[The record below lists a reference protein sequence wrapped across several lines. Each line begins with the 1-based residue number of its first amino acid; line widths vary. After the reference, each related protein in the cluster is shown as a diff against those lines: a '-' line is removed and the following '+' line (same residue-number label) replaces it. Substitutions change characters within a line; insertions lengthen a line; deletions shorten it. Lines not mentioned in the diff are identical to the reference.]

1 MARGAPQAEGKLAP
15 EINNA
20 DALHELLDLENSK
33 FCKYVQHPKKKE
45 DVVGGVGGV
54 AASPAGGEGNEGT
67 AMKVY
72 LTKKE
77 RKRIRRT
84 TRMERERCLCVGY
97 GGLYSG

>member
-15 EINNA
+15 ETNNA
-20 DALHELLDLENSK
+20 EALHELLDLENSK

-45 DVVGGVGGV
+45 DVGAGAGWAG
-54 AASPAGGEGNEGT
+54 ASSAGGEGDEAT

-84 TRMERERCLCVGY
+84 TRMERERY
-97 GGLYSG
+97 

>member
-1 MARGAPQAEGKLAP
+1 MARGAPQAEGNLAP

-45 DVVGGVGGV
+45 DVVGGVGGAAAV
-54 AASPAGGEGNEGT
+54 AASPAEGGGEEAT

-84 TRMERERCLCVGY
+84 TRMERER
-97 GGLYSG
+97 